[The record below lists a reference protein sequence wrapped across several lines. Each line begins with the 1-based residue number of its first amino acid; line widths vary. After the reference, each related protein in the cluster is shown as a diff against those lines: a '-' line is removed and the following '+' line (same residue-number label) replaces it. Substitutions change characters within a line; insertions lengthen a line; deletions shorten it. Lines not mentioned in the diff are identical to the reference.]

1 MPNTLR
7 DIRAALIAAL
17 ALTLVAC
24 AQKEAPSAAA
34 AEPRIP
40 FRPDASIQ
48 DLMVNVIDH
57 NADTLWESVA
67 VISNA
72 KGVEERQPR
81 TDEEWAAVRV
91 AAVALSEGTNLL
103 MIPGRKV
110 VHEGRT
116 LQDSDVEGI
125 LKPEQIQAL
134 IDQDHIAFDSRAL
147 PLHEAALAALAAID
161 AKDAVKL
168 GEVGGV
174 IDEACEQCHTTYW
187 YPDQKGPPAPA
198 AGATK
203 E

>member
-1 MPNTLR
+1 MTIRNA
-7 DIRAALIAAL
+7 RAALIAAL
-17 ALTLVAC
+17 ALSLVAC
-24 AQKEAPSAAA
+24 AQKESPSAAA
-34 AEPRIP
+34 AEPKIP

-67 VISNA
+67 VISSA
-72 KGVEERQPR
+72 KGIEERQPR

-110 VHEGRT
+110 VHEGRK

-134 IDQDHIAFDSRAL
+134 IDKDHIAFDSRAL
-147 PLHEAALAALAAID
+147 ALHEAALAALAAID

-187 YPDQKGPPAPA
+187 YPDQKGPSAPA

>member
-1 MPNTLR
+1 MTIRNT
-7 DIRAALIAAL
+7 RAALIAAL
-17 ALTLVAC
+17 ALSLAAC
-24 AQKEAPSAAA
+24 AQKESPSAAA
-34 AEPRIP
+34 AEPKIP

-67 VISNA
+67 VISSA
-72 KGVEERQPR
+72 KGIEERQPR

-110 VHEGRT
+110 VHEGKK

-134 IDQDHIAFDSRAL
+134 IDKDHIAFDSRAL
-147 PLHEAALAALAAID
+147 ALHEAALAALAAID

-187 YPDQKGPPAPA
+187 YPDQKGPSAPA

>member
-1 MPNTLR
+1 MTIRNT
-7 DIRAALIAAL
+7 RAALIAAL
-17 ALTLVAC
+17 ALSLAAC
-24 AQKEAPSAAA
+24 AQKESPSAAA
-34 AEPRIP
+34 AEPKIP

-67 VISNA
+67 VISSA
-72 KGVEERQPR
+72 KGIEERQPR

-110 VHEGRT
+110 VHEGRK

-134 IDQDHIAFDSRAL
+134 IDKDHIAFDSRAL
-147 PLHEAALAALAAID
+147 ALHEAALAALAAID

-187 YPDQKGPPAPA
+187 YPDQKGPSAPA